1 MAVKGSVMKSAI
13 NFMLWQS
20 LFVITLHAF
29 TVSGKEEV
37 GDGAVFLASRLDNV

>member
-1 MAVKGSVMKSAI
+1 MAVKGLVMESAI

-29 TVSGKEEV
+29 TASGKEEV
-37 GDGAVFLASRLDNV
+37 GDGVVFLASRLDKV